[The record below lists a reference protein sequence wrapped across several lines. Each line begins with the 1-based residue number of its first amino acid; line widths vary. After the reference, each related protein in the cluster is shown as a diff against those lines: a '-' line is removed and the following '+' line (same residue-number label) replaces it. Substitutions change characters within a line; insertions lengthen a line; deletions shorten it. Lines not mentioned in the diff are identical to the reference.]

1 MFNSSFTFHTPK
13 LIQEAVPKLSQEL
26 IPKPNQAQHL
36 PSHQLI
42 LSDLQRIYFNIR
54 NRLVVETSQFTLHA
68 LFLGNLP

>member
-1 MFNSSFTFHTPK
+1 MFNSSFTFHIPK

-26 IPKPNQAQHL
+26 IPIPNQAQHL